1 MRLRGGGLGCA
12 AAMAGTT
19 SCARSVHR
27 LGQFMH
33 SAIVSL
39 LVLAK
44 AFLPMQFNGNQER
57 GNRMNGDH
65 LT

>member
-1 MRLRGGGLGCA
+1 MR
-12 AAMAGTT
+12 
-19 SCARSVHR
+19 
-27 LGQFMH
+27 
-33 SAIVSL
+33 SAIVRV

-57 GNRMNGDH
+57 GNRMNGDL